1 MAKSLKKLFIRV
13 GNLSKFNSLY
23 NGNDFLQ
30 TVLKNETGIIWR
42 YEKEHRDEII
52 KLLKDRNIN
61 FEIE

>member
-1 MAKSLKKLFIRV
+1 MPTNKLFIRV
-13 GNLSKFNSLY
+13 GNLSKFNMLY

-30 TVLKNETGIIWR
+30 TVLKNDTGIIWR

-61 FEIE
+61 FVIE

>member
-13 GNLSKFNSLY
+13 GNLSKFNTLY
-23 NGNDFLQ
+23 MGNDFLQ
-30 TVLKNETGIIWR
+30 TVLKNETGIIWM

-52 KLLKDRNIN
+52 KLLEDRNIN

>member
-13 GNLSKFNSLY
+13 GNLSKFKTLY
-23 NGNDFLQ
+23 MGNDFLQ

-61 FEIE
+61 FVIE